1 MRFMAQTIIYTKP
14 GCPYCAA
21 AMADM
26 RARGVPFTEIDAQ
39 GDRRARDAMVKLS
52 GGLNVPVIVKPD
64 GSVTVGF
71 DGY

>member
-1 MRFMAQTIIYTKP
+1 MSDVIIYTKP

-21 AMADM
+21 AMADL
-26 RARGVPFTEIDAQ
+26 RERNVPFKQIDAQ
-39 GDRRARDAMVKLS
+39 GDMRAREEMRRLTGALK
-52 GGLNVPVIVKPD
+52 VPTIVQPD

>member
-1 MRFMAQTIIYTKP
+1 MSDVIIYTKP

-21 AMADM
+21 AMADL
-26 RARGVPFTEIDAQ
+26 RGRNVPFKQIDAQ
-39 GDRRARDAMVKLS
+39 GDMRAREEMRRLTGALK
-52 GGLNVPVIVKPD
+52 VPTIVQSD